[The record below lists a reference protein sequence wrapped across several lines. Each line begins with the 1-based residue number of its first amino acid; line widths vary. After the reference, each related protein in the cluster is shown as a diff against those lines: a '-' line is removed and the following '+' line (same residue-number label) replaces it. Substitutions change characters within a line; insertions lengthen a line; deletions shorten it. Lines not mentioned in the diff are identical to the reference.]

1 MRRLGLPVL
10 ALSLV
15 TARAASAQCPPRPTD
30 AAGYQGYAYGAETEE
45 TVAGAKVVVHYVAAG
60 THAASATDAKYVSDT
75 AEDALA
81 RYAEMG
87 FAAPPSDAACA
98 SNGGDG
104 KLDIYLVKF
113 AGADGTTVKAACTG
127 SKCSSFMLV
136 ESTFKGRGYPTTDEG
151 FRTVVTHELFHA
163 VQNAYDA
170 DSEARFWQEG
180 TAQWAMKTLHPEL
193 VDFERQLPAFFADPK
208 KSIDTSSS
216 GVTAGYLYG
225 SAVWPLFLSLRHGPE
240 TVREI
245 FEAQGGGADAIA
257 AIDGVL
263 KTKGSS
269 LADDF
274 PLFWAW
280 NVGTKDRA
288 GTGGYPD
295 AARYPGVKN
304 VGVLE
309 EGSSGI
315 TSGFSSFAFIGDLGG
330 KAKVTLETDEARNG
344 GVLVPLDGEKVQ
356 LDRAQ
361 KLPAVGEGRVLV
373 VVAGVTT
380 KKTDA
385 PFALHLGP
393 ADEAASSSSSSSG
406 GAPAEDGGCS
416 CSSDRARN
424 DGARGSAVLALAVT
438 AAIAAQRRRRGGS
451 CTTAFCTSRMKRD

>member
-1 MRRLGLPVL
+1 MRRLAFTVL
-10 ALSLV
+10 ALSLL

-98 SNGGDG
+98 ANGGDG

-163 VQNAYDA
+163 VQNAYDSE
-170 DSEARFWQEG
+170 SEARFWQEG

-240 TVREI
+240 TVREV
-245 FEAQGGGADAIA
+245 FEAQGKGDDAIA
-257 AIDGVL
+257 AIDAVL

-280 NVGTKDRA
+280 NVGTKDRT

-295 AARYPGVKN
+295 AAKYPGVKS
-304 VGVLE
+304 VGALE
-309 EGSSGI
+309 DGANGI
-315 TSGFSSFAFIGDLGG
+315 TSGLSSFAFIGDLG
-330 KAKVTLETDEARNG
+330 ASSKVTLETDEARNG
-344 GVLVPLDGEKVQ
+344 GVLVPMEGGKAQ

-361 KLPAVGEGRVLV
+361 KLPAVAGGQALV

-385 PFALHLGP
+385 PFTLRVGP
-393 ADEAASSSSSSSG
+393 ADEPAPSSSSSSG
-406 GAPAEDGGCS
+406 GAPADEGGCA
-416 CSSDRARN
+416 CTTEGGRRGGL
-424 DGARGSAVLALAVT
+424 GAT
-438 AAIAAQRRRRGGS
+438 AAACAATVAIAARRRRRRS
-451 CTTAFCTSRMKRD
+451 